1 MKKMNTKH
9 KLYLRKTSLITEQ
22 ALWTLHLEAQQPV
35 LNKPLSVRHNTNSP
49 VKMSLHS
56 FRRVNSMEPED
67 FRKGNIRLLFV
78 PENKRAFCRYQTAI
92 RYGEL
97 SAWLSQCSKRWG
109 DNTQQRQASLLI
121 AHRIFIDQ
129 TISHCL
135 LYANKQQRQG
145 NRAKEGWTRG
155 SN

>member
-1 MKKMNTKH
+1 MTTKH
-9 KLYLRKTSLITEQ
+9 KLYVRQTPLITEQ

-35 LNKPLSVRHNTNSP
+35 LNKPLSVKHTFPHEN
-49 VKMSLHS
+49 MSLHS

-97 SAWLSQCSKRWG
+97 SAWLSLSAPNAGVITLSKGRPV
-109 DNTQQRQASLLI
+109 
-121 AHRIFIDQ
+121 
-129 TISHCL
+129 C
-135 LYANKQQRQG
+135 
-145 NRAKEGWTRG
+145 
-155 SN
+155 

>member
-1 MKKMNTKH
+1 MDPSPRSSATCV
-9 KLYLRKTSLITEQ
+9 EQ
-22 ALWTLHLEAQQPV
+22 AALRQMQFPTANVSTRV
-35 LNKPLSVRHNTNSP
+35 LQSKQHELG
-49 VKMSLHS
+49 
-56 FRRVNSMEPED
+56 D

-78 PENKRAFCRYQTAI
+78 PENKRAFCRYQTDI

-121 AHRIFIDQ
+121 AHRLFIDQ
-129 TISHCL
+129 TISYCL
-135 LYANKQQRQG
+135 LYANKKQRQG